1 MQNIIYSTGTLIN
14 FHSERYHIQCGY
26 FSVPK
31 TDQKKTTFFEKGDQD
46 GTCSYQK
53 RDSFIQSRFKDHI
66 LFEWFTCSNKEN
78 IVELPRWRGLKIR
91 TRAGML
97 NRRSISLDLMY
108 TFVTPPH
115 FQKEPI
121 PSPKR
126 LPPVSGW
133 KIRNPLTGNLK
144 IRTPPNIRGWGGRY
158 ATCRLWEYITY
169 VYITNT

>member
-26 FSVPK
+26 FSSLKKKVPK

-53 RDSFIQSRFKDHI
+53 RDSFVQSRFKDHI
-66 LFEWFTCSNKEN
+66 LFEWLTCSNKEN

-91 TRAGML
+91 TRAGTL

-108 TFVTPPH
+108 TFVTH
-115 FQKEPI
+115 TFKRN
-121 PSPKR
+121 PSLPQSAPMR

-144 IRTPPNIRGWGGRY
+144 IRTPLI
-158 ATCRLWEYITY
+158 
-169 VYITNT
+169 